1 MIFNTYWFALFAA
14 VFFPAYWLL
23 RSPGL
28 RSGWLLGGCAVFH
41 THFAGP
47 AGVLPIAALGVLT
60 YACALSRL
68 RSLCYTAVA
77 ACVAALV
84 FYKYTH
90 FLSSEVLATFAPAL
104 GSRAATL
111 TASWLPATAPL
122 ALSFFTFEF
131 VHYLVEVARGGE
143 PIRRPKDFA
152 LFAIYFPSLVAGPIK
167 RYQDFIAA
175 LPHALAHVELTE
187 VAAGARRVALGF
199 FKKILI
205 ADNLTVALA
214 FYEKD
219 FAALTAPEAWLFL
232 AALAARILLDFSG
245 YTDIALGFS
254 QMLGLRLPEN
264 FNYPYAATNLRDFW
278 ARWHIS
284 LSSWIRDYIYIP
296 LGGSRHGPARRF
308 LNLIIAFA
316 LCGLWHGAAGHF
328 VLWGLWHGGGLV
340 AQATYRTALGPF
352 GAKLGTVFDR
362 LPALGWVFTLGFVAF
377 GWLLFFYPVAQ
388 AGNMALKLLTFR

>member
-1 MIFNTYWFALFAA
+1 MIFNTYWFAGFAA
-14 VFFPAYWLL
+14 LFFPGYWLIRSPVL
-23 RSPGL
+23 RSW
-28 RSGWLLGGCAVFH
+28 WLLGGCAVFH

-47 AGVLPIAALGVLT
+47 AGVLPIAILGVLT
-60 YACALSRL
+60 YACALSRV
-68 RSLCYTAVA
+68 RSLIYAAAA

-90 FLSSEVLATFAPAL
+90 FLSQEVLAAVAPDLGARTNAL
-104 GSRAATL
+104 VHN
-111 TASWLPATAPL
+111 WLPSIPPL
-122 ALSFFTFEF
+122 ALSFFAFEY
-131 VHYLVEVARGGE
+131 VHYLIDVARGGE
-143 PIRRPKDFA
+143 PIRRPKEFA

-167 RYQDFIAA
+167 RYQDFTAA
-175 LPHALAHVELTE
+175 LPQALARVELTD
-187 VAAGARRVALGF
+187 VAAGAQRVALGF
-199 FKKILI
+199 FKKILL

-232 AALAARILLDFSG
+232 AALASRILLDFSG

-264 FNYPYAATNLRDFW
+264 FNYPYAATGLRDFW

-284 LSSWIRDYIYIP
+284 LSSWIRDYVYIP
-296 LGGSRHGPARRF
+296 LGGNRHGSVRRF
-308 LNLIIAFA
+308 FNLVLAFA

-340 AQATYRTALGPF
+340 VQGTYRSALGPV
-352 GAKLGTVFDR
+352 GAKLGAAFDR
-362 LPALGWVFTLGFVAF
+362 TPLLGWATTLLFVAF

-388 AGNMALKLLTFR
+388 AWSMAVKLLTFR

>member
-14 VFFPAYWLL
+14 VFFPGYWIL
-23 RSPGL
+23 RSSGW
-28 RSGWLLGGCAVFH
+28 RSWWLLGGCVVFH
-41 THFAGP
+41 AHFAGP
-47 AGVLPIAALGVLT
+47 AGVLPIAALGLLT

-68 RSLCYTAVA
+68 RPLCYA
-77 ACVAALV
+77 AIATCAAALV

-90 FLSSEVLATFAPAL
+90 FLGTAVLGAFTPAIGASSSPPAA
-104 GSRAATL
+104 GTWPG
-111 TASWLPATAPL
+111 TPPL

-167 RYQDFIAA
+167 RYQEFTAA
-175 LPHALAHVELTE
+175 LPRALARVELTE
-187 VAAGARRVALGF
+187 VAAGAQRVALGF
-199 FKKILI
+199 GKKILL
-205 ADNLTVALA
+205 ADNLTLALA

-219 FAALTAPEAWLFL
+219 FAALSAPAAWLFL

-264 FNYPYAATNLRDFW
+264 FNFPYAATGLRDFW

-284 LSSWIRDYIYIP
+284 LSSWIRDYVYIP
-296 LGGSRHGPARRF
+296 LGGNRHGPVRRF
-308 LNLIIAFA
+308 FNLVLAFA

-340 AQATYRTALGPF
+340 VQSTYRSALGPL
-352 GAKLGTVFDR
+352 GPKLGAIFDR
-362 LPALGWVFTLGFVAF
+362 IPLLGWAVTLAFVAF
-377 GWLLFFYPVAQ
+377 GWLLFFYPAAQ
-388 AGNMALKLLTFR
+388 AWTMAMKLLSFR